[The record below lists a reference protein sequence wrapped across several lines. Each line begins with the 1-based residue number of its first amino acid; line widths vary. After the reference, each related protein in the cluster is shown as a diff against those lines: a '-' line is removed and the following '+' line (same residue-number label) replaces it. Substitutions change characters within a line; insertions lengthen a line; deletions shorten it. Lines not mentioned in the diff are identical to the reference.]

1 MASLRPLAV
10 VTGASAGFGRAAAAI
25 LLSKGVDVVYA
36 VRTTALGD
44 EAAATAAKA
53 ACARAIVLRL
63 DLADLA
69 TVAPFAEALERDT
82 AATHRLAYLI
92 NNAGIGIIT
101 AGAPTTAQGFSKIVG
116 ANHFGHAALFNALLP
131 RLRRDRTRVVAVS
144 SMLHAQGA
152 VAPAGAP
159 LDGAAV
165 SDGGLALQA
174 YNDSKLLN
182 VMWASEVQ
190 RRFARDGITA
200 TSLHPGNGMYT
211 SIYRDSAVM
220 RVLQYTLLPLFIPF
234 MWLTGNFQ
242 TAHDGGA
249 AEVAAAESSEPGA
262 YFHVNRRVDSSP
274 ASRDAAACE
283 RVWSETQRALA
294 AAADKYG
301 LPRTLACAGGEGAP

>member
-1 MASLRPLAV
+1 MASGSLRPLAV

-53 ACARAIVLRL
+53 AGARAIVLRL

-69 TVAPFAEALERDT
+69 TVTPFAEALERDT
-82 AATHRLAYLI
+82 AATHRLAFLI
-92 NNAGIGIIT
+92 NNAGIGIVT
-101 AGAPTTAQGFSKIVG
+101 AGPPTTAQGFSKIVG

-182 VMWASEVQ
+182 VMWAREVQ

-211 SIYRDSAVM
+211 SIYRDSTLM
-220 RVLQYTLLPLFIPF
+220 RVLQYTLLPLFVPF
-234 MWLTGNFQ
+234 MWLSGNFQ

-249 AEVAAAESSEPGA
+249 AEVAAAESSEAGA
-262 YFHVNRRVDSSP
+262 YFHVQRRVDSSP

-283 RVWSETQRALA
+283 RVWAETQRALA
-294 AAADKYG
+294 AAADKHG
-301 LPRTLACAGGEGAP
+301 LPRTLACAEGGP

>member
-1 MASLRPLAV
+1 

-36 VRTTALGD
+36 VRTPALGD
-44 EAAATAAKA
+44 EAAASAAAKA
-53 ACARAIVLRL
+53 AAGGARAIVLRL

-69 TVAPFAEALERDT
+69 TVAPFAEALERGT

-101 AGAPTTAQGFSKIVG
+101 AGAPTTAQGLSKIVG

-152 VAPAGAP
+152 VAPEGAP
-159 LDGAAV
+159 LDGAPV

-182 VMWASEVQ
+182 VMWAREVQ
-190 RRFARDGITA
+190 RRFSRDGITA

-211 SIYRDSAVM
+211 NIYRDSTLM
-220 RVLQYTLLPLFIPF
+220 RVLQYTLIPLFVPL
-234 MWLTGNFQ
+234 MWLSGNFQ

-249 AEVAAAESSEPGA
+249 AEVAAAESDEPGS
-262 YFHVNRRVDSSP
+262 YFHVRRRVDSSP
-274 ASRDAAACE
+274 ASRDAGACE
-283 RVWSETQRALA
+283 RVWRETQRVLA

-301 LPRTLACAGGEGAP
+301 LPRSLACADDSDGAA

>member
-1 MASLRPLAV
+1 MASLRPLAI
-10 VTGASAGFGRAAAAI
+10 VTGASAGFGREAAAI

-44 EAAATAAKA
+44 EAAAAAA
-53 ACARAIVLRL
+53 APGGARALVLRL

-92 NNAGIGIIT
+92 NNAGIGIVT

-131 RLRRDRTRVVAVS
+131 RLRRDGTRVVAVA

-152 VAPAGAP
+152 VAAAGGAP
-159 LDGAAV
+159 LDGAPV
-165 SDGGLALQA
+165 SDGRLAMQA
-174 YNDSKLLN
+174 YCDSKLLN
-182 VMWASEVQ
+182 VMWAREVQ
-190 RRFARDGITA
+190 RRYAKDGITA

-220 RVLQYTLLPLFIPF
+220 RVLQYTLLPLLVPLL
-234 MWLTGNFQ
+234 WLLGSFQ
-242 TAHDGGA
+242 TARAGGA

-262 YFHVNRRVDSSP
+262 YFHVLRRVDPSP
-274 ASRDAAACE
+274 AARDAAACE
-283 RVWSETQRALA
+283 RVWAETQRALA
-294 AAADKYG
+294 AAAAQHG
-301 LPRTLACAGGEGAP
+301 LPASLAAPPSE